1 MDKNLTVSIE
11 NTNIKK
17 ARKKPENIDKK
28 IIFSVYFFFA
38 VLYAVYCI
46 WPLFWAFYNSL
57 KSVGEYYESTV
68 AFPKVWDF
76 GYYLAIFNRFE
87 IGSHGFWEMTFNSIW
102 MAFGRQILETLASM
116 LVAYP
121 LARYKFIGK
130 NFFYGI
136 IVFRITIPIIGG
148 GGAAYRLL
156 RALNMINNPLNY
168 SLTWFV
174 GFDMHALI
182 MYGYFKNISKEY
194 SEAAFI
200 DGATKFRT
208 LFEVVFPQ
216 AWPCV
221 LALYG
226 SSVMNTWNDY
236 STAMLYLPKYPNL
249 SYGIYLFQNE
259 VLFIEG
265 GTPMFYG
272 AIILSSIVPLVLFAG
287 GQKTMLSNMSVGGL
301 KG

>member
-1 MDKNLTVSIE
+1 MEEKIMQ
-11 NTNIKK
+11 KK
-17 ARKKPENIDKK
+17 AKKAENVDKK
-28 IIFSVYFFFA
+28 IIFTVYFVFAIIYSVYC
-38 VLYAVYCI
+38 L

-57 KSVGEYYESTV
+57 KAPYEYYESTV

-76 GYYLAIFNRFE
+76 GYYTSIFKRFKVGSNNFLA
-87 IGSHGFWEMTFNSIW
+87 MVFNSIW
-102 MAFGRQILETLASM
+102 MAFGQQILEILASM

-121 LARYKFIGK
+121 LARYNFIGK
-130 NFFYGI
+130 NFFYAI

-148 GGAAYRLL
+148 GGSAYKLMRS
-156 RALNMINNPLNY
+156 LNMINNPINFA
-168 SLTWFV
+168 LTWFV
-174 GFDMHALI
+174 GFDMSALI

-200 DGATKFRT
+200 DGATRLQT
-208 LFEVVFPQ
+208 LFKVVFPQ

-221 LALYG
+221 LALYI
-226 SSVMNTWNDY
+226 SSVMNTWNNY
-236 STAMLYLPKYPNL
+236 GTSMLYLPKYPNL
-249 SYGIYLFQNE
+249 AYGIYLFQNE

-272 AIILSSIVPLVLFAG
+272 AIILSSIVPLALFAG

>member
-1 MDKNLTVSIE
+1 MEKNIHRNNKLWRQ
-11 NTNIKK
+11 KK
-17 ARKKPENIDKK
+17 RNKPDNLDKK

-38 VLYAVYCI
+38 IIYSVYCI

-57 KSVGEYYESTV
+57 KSVPEYYESTV
-68 AFPKVWDF
+68 AFPKLWNF
-76 GYYLAIFNRFE
+76 RYYVSIFNNFKV
-87 IGSHGFWEMTFNSIW
+87 GSHRFLEMTFNSIW
-102 MAFGRQILETLASM
+102 MAFGRQILETLASI

-148 GGAAYRLL
+148 GGAAYKLL

-168 SLTWFV
+168 ALTWFV

-200 DGATKFRT
+200 DGASKLRV
-208 LFEVVFPQ
+208 LFDIVFPQ

-221 LALYG
+221 LALYI
-226 SSVMNTWNDY
+226 SSVMDTWNDY

-272 AIILSSIVPLVLFAG
+272 AIILSSIVPLALFAG
-287 GQKTMLSNMSVGGL
+287 GQKMMLTNMSVGGL

>member
-1 MDKNLTVSIE
+1 MDNNLTLKEE
-11 NTNIKK
+11 NLVEKK
-17 ARKKPENIDKK
+17 KRRKPENLDKK

-38 VLYAVYCI
+38 VLYALYCI

-57 KSVGEYYESTV
+57 KSISEYYESTV
-68 AFPKVWDF
+68 ALPEVWNFRYYVDIFKNFKV
-76 GYYLAIFNRFE
+76 
-87 IGSHGFWEMTFNSIW
+87 GSHRFLEMTFNSIW

-148 GGAAYRLL
+148 GGAAYKLL

-194 SEAAFI
+194 SEAAFM

-216 AWPCV
+216 AWPCI
-221 LALYG
+221 LALYI

-236 STAMLYLPKYPNL
+236 STSMLYLPKYPNL

-259 VLFIEG
+259 VLFIEN
-265 GTPMFYG
+265 GTAMFYG
-272 AIILSSIVPLVLFAG
+272 AIILSSIVPLALFAG
-287 GQKTMLSNMSVGGL
+287 EQKTMLSNMSVGGL